1 MDEYYGTGDNNNNWP
16 LRRVAVGVLQSA
28 DLEHIRVVPALT
40 QCGVGEYEPCRLVK
54 GQQPFLVFQNEVV
67 GGNIIRELSTT
78 LERRVD
84 AATGLFVD
92 AEIALVRVSSFNAAE
107 ILLIRRIKH
116 RQMLVQNVE
125 IFLLKDTTVLAQD
138 FVSVLVILT
147 VLCNL
152 VDEK

>member
-1 MDEYYGTGDNNNNWP
+1 M
-16 LRRVAVGVLQSA
+16 
-28 DLEHIRVVPALT
+28 
-40 QCGVGEYEPCRLVK
+40 GEDKSCRLVK

-92 AEIALVRVSSFNAAE
+92 AEIALVRVGSFNAAE

-125 IFLLKDTTVLAQD
+125 IFLLKDTTVFAQD